1 LPPWDQCLL
10 GPYSGNDG
18 CKPAPGS
25 LKVACR
31 SSKAIDNHRHP
42 ISSGPVQA
50 GALSSADHPPPQQA
64 RMQGNTRC
72 QMQHQ
77 THTACRV
84 QWRGSGSAQQTR
96 QPKPPRWDCMACCTP
111 AEATTLSRVGVVS
124 PCHASCHASGLSDG
138 PRSAQVARRAR
149 NVGGYMATPSPGVA
163 RNSWALSH
171 AAAVYEGESG
181 GRWVAAASHHAES
194 RAVQKKPARKDEG
207 STVHGC
213 TFAFTPTPSS
223 PSIHF
228 HRIQRIHH
236 THIPISDT
244 RPPQIISSKQTQA
257 HPRAH
262 TSWES
267 RSGIHPIDPPPPDV
281 VMQWQPRP
289 SLHSPGP
296 GACRTSA
303 SHHISISL
311 PIETPLW
318 RGYNGQPVCGRLSV
332 C

>member
-163 RNSWALSH
+163 RNSGPCPTPLRCTRESQGADGWLQLAIMQKAGRCRRSQQGKTKEVLYM
-171 AAAVYEGESG
+171 AVHLHS
-181 GRWVAAASHHAES
+181 RRRLHLHPSTSTASSA
-194 RAVQKKPARKDEG
+194 
-207 STVHGC
+207 ST
-213 TFAFTPTPSS
+213 TPTSQYLIHAHHRSS
-223 PSIHF
+223 AANRHRHTREHTPLGRVGQASIPSIH
-228 HRIQRIHH
+228 RRQML
-236 THIPISDT
+236 SCNGSLA
-244 RPPQIISSKQTQA
+244 PPSTPPALAPAEQA
-257 HPRAH
+257 HLI
-262 TSWES
+262 TF
-267 RSGIHPIDPPPPDV
+267 
-281 VMQWQPRP
+281 P
-289 SLHSPGP
+289 SHS
-296 GACRTSA
+296 
-303 SHHISISL
+303 
-311 PIETPLW
+311 
-318 RGYNGQPVCGRLSV
+318 Q
-332 C
+332 